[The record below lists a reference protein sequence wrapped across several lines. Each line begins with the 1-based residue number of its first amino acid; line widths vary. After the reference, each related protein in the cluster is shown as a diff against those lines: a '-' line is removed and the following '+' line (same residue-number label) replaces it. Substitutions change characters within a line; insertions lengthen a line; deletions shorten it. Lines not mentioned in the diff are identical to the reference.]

1 MDAVT
6 NPLSR
11 PGRSNP
17 LSPRIPRGDVV
28 ATYETYEEAQQ
39 AVDLLAREDFPVAQ
53 LSIVGSELKS
63 VENVTGKLSYGR
75 AAAAGAV
82 SGAWLGLFLGLLLII
97 FQPAASS
104 LPFLG
109 AAVLIGAGF
118 GMLFRIVSYTLTRRR
133 RDYTSTMQVIA
144 SRYDVVADTEVANRA
159 RNIVSPGQGWGQAAF
174 TSPPAAAHPSD
185 PPPAAAEPTPAPG
198 QPAPEQPTA

>member
-1 MDAVT
+1 MT
-6 NPLSR
+6 NPLQR
-11 PGRSNP
+11 PGRATP
-17 LSPRIPRGDVV
+17 LTPRIPRGESI
-28 ATYETYEEAQQ
+28 ATYETYDEAQQ
-39 AVDLLAREDFPVAQ
+39 AVDLLARADFPVRQ

-63 VENVTGKLSYGR
+63 VENVTGKLSYGK

-104 LPFLG
+104 LLFLG

-118 GMLFRIVSYTLTRRR
+118 GMLFRIVSYTLTRRQ

-144 SRYDVVADTEVANRA
+144 SRYDVVADPEVANRA
-159 RNIVSPGQGWGQAAF
+159 RNLVAPGATWGAAPGY
-174 TSPPAAAHPSD
+174 TPPAEPAHPSD
-185 PPPAAAEPTPAPG
+185 PPL
-198 QPAPEQPTA
+198 APEQPTP